1 MNKKIIFIFFMLIL
15 LTGCTSEY
23 KLEIS
28 NGKFEENISAVIPK
42 NMVPDFEE
50 NEEIDF
56 EYDDPVTPFLEQK
69 TASITTNESF
79 YKKKIS
85 ESNDYF
91 KVNLSYTY
99 DEEKFKIAN
108 SINTCFEYPE
118 LDFSKNYYIN
128 LQGAF
133 YCLYGDSLDI
143 KIKTKN
149 KVIFNN
155 ADEVLGNTYIW
166 HIDEKNVDYVDI
178 KMDIKKGTANNVFV
192 GMSLLVIVVVAVTI
206 IGYIFY
212 TKNKKRN
219 TI

>member
-1 MNKKIIFIFFMLIL
+1 MNKKIIFIFFILIL

-28 NGKFEENISAVIPK
+28 NGKFKENISATIPK
-42 NMVPDFEE
+42 NMVPQVQEE
-50 NEEIDF
+50 IDIDF
-56 EYDDPVTPFLEQK
+56 EYDDPVTPFLEEK
-69 TASITTNESF
+69 TASLTTNEDF
-79 YKKKIS
+79 YKKKID
-85 ESNDYF
+85 EKNDYF
-91 KVNLSYTY
+91 KINLNYTY
-99 DEEKFKIAN
+99 DEENFKIAN

-149 KVIFNN
+149 KVVFNN

-178 KMDIKKGTANNVFV
+178 KLDIKKGTPNNIII
-192 GMSLLVIVVVAVTI
+192 GVIILVVAGIATGI
-206 IGYIFY
+206 IGYKFY